1 LLSWYYFYLPFG
13 DNKLKNKNIYLFF
26 KKETLKM
33 LLLGFSSGLP
43 ILLIFSTLSVWL
55 FKAGIDRSTITLFSW
70 VGFTYAFKYLW
81 SPIVDNFKIPFFDKM
96 GHRRGWLLFTQLMII
111 ASLILTSLTDPAKSL
126 LFITI
131 SITLLAIFSSTQD
144 ILIDAFRIES
154 SPIYLQ
160 GPLSS
165 MYIAGYRLAMLI
177 GGAGSLWLAS
187 YLGSEIYNKNV
198 WKTVYLIM
206 ALFMVVGVI
215 TTLLSKEPK
224 INNKKNLKINE
235 HAKFLFVFILSL
247 AGFIFLY
254 NFINNPF
261 GENEIIKKFLFSI
274 MRIFLCFT
282 FFGIII
288 FSMMSTKYISK
299 TIVKKIYLDPVLN
312 FLNRYGRFAFS
323 ILFLIALYR
332 IADVVMGVM
341 ANIFYLEKGF
351 NINQIATYSKFF
363 GVFATIAGGFL
374 GGFFCLKFGTMRSL
388 FIGAFIA
395 SSSNLLFAWLAISEP
410 SIKFLIGVIT
420 ADNIASGFA
429 GAAFV
434 VYLSALTS
442 LKFTA
447 TQYALF
453 SSIMLFIPKLV
464 AGYSGSWV
472 DAIGYSNYFVVTALL
487 GVPVLILIIWLSK
500 VAPIRE

>member
-1 LLSWYYFYLPFG
+1 
-13 DNKLKNKNIYLFF
+13 
-26 KKETLKM
+26 M

-144 ILIDAFRIES
+144 IIIDAFRIES

-215 TTLLSKEPK
+215 TTLVSKEPK

-312 FLNRYGRFAFS
+312 FLNRYGKFAFS

-388 FIGAFIA
+388 FLGAFIA

>member
-1 LLSWYYFYLPFG
+1 M
-13 DNKLKNKNIYLFF
+13 KNKNIYLFI

-215 TTLLSKEPK
+215 TTLVSKEPK

-282 FFGIII
+282 FFGVII

-312 FLNRYGRFAFS
+312 FLNRYGKFAFS

-351 NINQIATYSKFF
+351 NINEIATYSKFF

-388 FIGAFIA
+388 FLGAFIA
-395 SSSNLLFAWLAISEP
+395 SSSNLLFAWLAVSEP

>member
-1 LLSWYYFYLPFG
+1 
-13 DNKLKNKNIYLFF
+13 
-26 KKETLKM
+26 M

-235 HAKFLFVFILSL
+235 HAKFLFVFIISL

-312 FLNRYGRFAFS
+312 FLNRYGKFAFS

-351 NINQIATYSKFF
+351 NINEIATYSKFF

-388 FIGAFIA
+388 FLGAFIA

>member
-1 LLSWYYFYLPFG
+1 
-13 DNKLKNKNIYLFF
+13 
-26 KKETLKM
+26 M

-81 SPIVDNFKIPFFDKM
+81 SPIVDNFKIPFFNKM

-215 TTLLSKEPK
+215 TTLVSKEPK

-312 FLNRYGRFAFS
+312 FLNRYGKFAFS

-388 FIGAFIA
+388 FLGAFIA

>member
-1 LLSWYYFYLPFG
+1 M
-13 DNKLKNKNIYLFF
+13 KNKNIYLFI

-215 TTLLSKEPK
+215 TTLVSKEPK

-312 FLNRYGRFAFS
+312 FLNRYGKFAFS

-351 NINQIATYSKFF
+351 NINEIATYSKFF

-388 FIGAFIA
+388 FLGAFIA

>member
-1 LLSWYYFYLPFG
+1 
-13 DNKLKNKNIYLFF
+13 LKNKNIYLFF

-96 GHRRGWLLFTQLMII
+96 GHRKGWLLFTQLMII

-215 TTLLSKEPK
+215 TTLVSKEPK

-299 TIVKKIYLDPVLN
+299 KIVKKIYLDPVLN
-312 FLNRYGRFAFS
+312 FLNRYGKFAFS

-351 NINQIATYSKFF
+351 NINEIATYSKFF

-388 FIGAFIA
+388 FLGAFIA

>member
-1 LLSWYYFYLPFG
+1 
-13 DNKLKNKNIYLFF
+13 
-26 KKETLKM
+26 M

-206 ALFMVVGVI
+206 ALFMVVGVT

-312 FLNRYGRFAFS
+312 FLNRYGKFAFS

-388 FIGAFIA
+388 FLGAFIA

>member
-1 LLSWYYFYLPFG
+1 
-13 DNKLKNKNIYLFF
+13 LKNKNIYLFF

-282 FFGIII
+282 FFGVII

-312 FLNRYGRFAFS
+312 FLNRYGKFAFS

-351 NINQIATYSKFF
+351 NINEIATYSKFF

-388 FIGAFIA
+388 FLGAFIA
-395 SSSNLLFAWLAISEP
+395 SSSNLLFAWLAVSEP